1 MWVLTAHIPGKNNDA
16 AYTQEGN
23 LDYSTEKNVGQCP
36 LKIFPIYLVK
46 QMLCLSLDLISK

>member
-23 LDYSTEKNVGQCP
+23 LDYSTEKNVGQCS

-46 QMLCLSLDLISK
+46 QMLCLYLDLISK